1 MQDTADSAIAETF
14 ATRLIRLLQRHH
26 NLLALG
32 SFLFGLASFLLVQ
45 RREHAAQALVIAL
58 PLTWLLMLAEN
69 SLGAWFR
76 DRMGIRLPP
85 VLLRYAVQCAHQETF
100 FFTLPFFFYTTTW
113 RSGQTV
119 FTGLLIVAALVT
131 VIDPLYYRQV
141 ATRRSLY
148 LALHALSVFVA
159 TLTAAPMLWHLTTSQ
174 SLQIAAV
181 AVALLSMPT
190 LARIIGVQRLHQ
202 WLLLFCLTIALGFGA
217 WLARPWIPPAT
228 LWMTRGV
235 ITHEVDTDA
244 RMPQDALTDITVNQ
258 ASTGLCAWTAIR
270 APRGLDEG
278 IRHRWS
284 QNGVA
289 LDDIPLNI
297 SGGRE
302 QGYRAWSCKQ
312 NMPADPRGR
321 WQVRVLTDGGQLI
334 GVLRFTVH

>member
-1 MQDTADSAIAETF
+1 MQDTADSALAETF
-14 ATRLIRLLQRHH
+14 VARLIRLLQRHH

-45 RREHAAQALVIAL
+45 RREHAAQILVIAL

-69 SLGAWFR
+69 SLGEWFR
-76 DRMGIRLPP
+76 VRLGIRLPP

-113 RSGQTV
+113 RSGQAV
-119 FTGLLIVAALVT
+119 FTGLLALAALVT

-141 ATRRSLY
+141 AARRSLD

-159 TLTAAPMLWHLTTSQ
+159 TLTATPMLWHLTTTQ
-174 SLQIAAV
+174 SLQIAAI
-181 AVALLSMPT
+181 AVALLSTPT
-190 LARIIGVQRLHQ
+190 LARIIGVQRPGQ
-202 WLLLFCLTIALGFGA
+202 WLLLVSLTLALGLTA

-228 LWMTRGV
+228 LWMTNGV
-235 ITHEVDTDA
+235 VTHEVDADA
-244 RMPQDALTDITVNQ
+244 RMPQDTLSEITAEE
-258 ASTGLCAWTAIR
+258 ASRGLCGWTAIR

-278 IRHRWS
+278 IHHLWS
-284 QNGVA
+284 QNGTV
-289 LDDIPLNI
+289 LDDIPLKI

-321 WQVRVLTDGGQLI
+321 WQVRVITDGGQLI
-334 GVLRFTVH
+334 GVLRFTVR